1 MRSALLALL
10 WANLASCYS
19 FNGLGAALRRPTAA
33 LASPALGQA
42 RMIAS
47 LEADVLARCV
57 LIACIIPEAPE
68 PQAHPGALPRCL
80 ALTRASPRP
89 VLVFCSDEEALA
101 EPGFNDTW
109 YAVSFSHELSS
120 DKPFATRLWGEPLVL
135 YRDGQGE
142 AVCVRDVCPHRSAPL
157 SMGEMQDGKLR
168 CFYHGWAF
176 GKQGAC
182 EDVPTVVRIGRDDG
196 RDKSSLGK
204 TFCATSYSVVEHD
217 GMLWVW
223 RGNMLAADARKL
235 PPVHESSF
243 VVDTTLDHDCDWSA
257 LVARGLDA
265 PHLALHESSAIPSPT
280 PAGEGTSKTT
290 AHDGPVIVRHGD
302 IFGGLLG
309 TFSEEV
315 HVVPI
320 AQRRSR
326 VLLRQRFPKTPLL
339 SMLLQLP
346 GAIALFTLV
355 VQNCAPPPPS
365 LPPPPPPC
373 AILASRHA
381 CDARAG
387 AERLPCLLCSQG
399 TIGLPSTGRMGC
411 ARRKRAWGASER
423 RDSGTGWSGCSSVME
438 LRTLAGG
445 ASRSPTSS
453 VSRMSTRN
461 SVHTASRRTMCATL
475 RLHSTRRCRPPSTDV
490 SSTRPRRWSS
500 CGSRRL
506 PLLRRVFS
514 CTRPSLPRSPP
525 PSSSGDTLEPHAQ
538 KLRWRTSSSSRT
550 DGTHGPE
557 FARTGWKAAAYR
569 MPARRSLRPQ
579 VYHGLWLWWHE
590 TAMWMLAWNALPAC
604 LHGAELDVNAL

>member
-10 WANLASCYS
+10 WANLAVCYS

-33 LASPALGQA
+33 SAIPALGQA
-42 RMIAS
+42 RMVAQ
-47 LEADVLARCV
+47 LEADALARCA
-57 LIACIIPEAPE
+57 LLASSIPEAPE
-68 PQAHPGALPRCL
+68 PQAYAGALARCL
-80 ALTRASPRP
+80 ALTRASPRRAP
-89 VLVFCSDEEALA
+89 PLRSDEEALA
-101 EPGFNDTW
+101 DPGFNNTW
-109 YAVSFSHELSS
+109 YAVSFSQELSS

-135 YRDGQGE
+135 YRDGNGE

-176 GKQGAC
+176 GSEGAC
-182 EDVPTVVRIGRDDG
+182 VDVPTVVRIGRDDG

-265 PHLALHESSAIPSPT
+265 PHLALLDGSAIPSPT

-290 AHDGPVIVRHGD
+290 AHDAPVIVRHSD

-320 AQRRSR
+320 APRRAR

-339 SMLLQLP
+339 STLLQLP

-365 LPPPPPPC
+365 PPPPPPPC
-373 AILASRHA
+373 AILACRHA
-381 CDARAG
+381 CGVRAS
-387 AERLPCLLCSQG
+387 RLAVTAGQLSACPACSVLSLAVAQG
-399 TIGLPSTGRMGC
+399 TIGLPLTGRIGC
-411 ARRKRAWGASER
+411 ARRKRARGASER
-423 RDSGTGWSGCSSVME
+423 RVSGIGWSGCSSVMA
-438 LRTLAGG
+438 LRTLGGG
-445 ASRSPTSS
+445 AFRSPTSS
-453 VSRMSTRN
+453 ASSRSTRP
-461 SVHTASRRTMCATL
+461 SVHTASRRTMCATP

-500 CGSRRL
+500 RCSRRL
-506 PLLRRVFS
+506 SLLRRVFS
-514 CTRPSLPRSPP
+514 RTRPSPPRSPP
-525 PSSSGDTLEPHAQ
+525 PSSSGDTRAARAECSQ
-538 KLRWRTSSSSRT
+538 NRTRSGAPMEHTFGIR
-550 DGTHGPE
+550 
-557 FARTGWKAAAYR
+557 A
-569 MPARRSLRPQ
+569 ARRSLRPQ
-579 VYHGLWLWWHE
+579 VYH
-590 TAMWMLAWNALPAC
+590 AR
-604 LHGAELDVNAL
+604 